1 MAIRFRN
8 NIRGYNNS
16 LAFSSLGCNI
26 DNSVAGQM
34 GIYTFR
40 IKGAL
45 SHRIGSLLPS
55 LNQMAKFAQIYVYES
70 SSDNQIQT
78 RMSYHH
84 GQLDEITLR
93 ALQATLR
100 ACNNPYYEAFLSAG
114 ERLRNNEHVSLRLNT
129 VQGSMNQ
136 DHRRYNLPTVSEVA
150 AILPDSENMESGSRD
165 IVIQRRSGQLTR
177 VSEYHSCY
185 LPMRY
190 PLIFPQGEQ
199 GFHLQDRIN
208 NFETYSPFPF
218 HSNFYQSIC
227 HSYSTRVLCL
237 SVA

>member
-1 MAIRFRN
+1 
-8 NIRGYNNS
+8 
-16 LAFSSLGCNI
+16 
-26 DNSVAGQM
+26 M

-45 SHRIGSLLPS
+45 SHRIGSLLPP

-100 ACNNPYYEAFLSAG
+100 ACNNPYYEAFLSAE
-114 ERLRNNEHVSLRLNT
+114 ERLRNNEHIFLHLNT

-136 DHRRYNLPTVSEVA
+136 DHGRYNLPTVSEVA
-150 AILPDSENMESGSRD
+150 AILPDSENLESGSRD
-165 IVIQRRSGQLTR
+165 IVVQHRSGQLTH

-190 PLIFPQGEQ
+190 PLIFPRGEQ
-199 GFHLQDRIN
+199 GFHLQDRIDD
-208 NFETYSPFPF
+208 FETYFPF
-218 HSNFYQSIC
+218 QSHSNSYQTIRNN
-227 HSYSTRVLCL
+227 YSTGVLCL
-237 SVA
+237 SIA